1 MPIAL
6 PFLSLLSLKR
16 NASSCGRLEPF
27 STRPK
32 HTKVLVIGGGPAG
45 SYAASALAGEGI
57 EVTLLEQAYFPR
69 YHIGESMIPS
79 CRPFLRFIDVEEKV
93 KARGFNV
100 KKGAALKLN
109 QYKREGSIHSFVSHN
124 PENAAWNV
132 VRSEFDE
139 ILLRHASTSGA
150 NVIEGIRIE
159 SLDFDPPHDDST
171 TPASLRPVAANWIRS
186 VDGSRGRVA
195 FDWLVDASGRNGI
208 LSNQYLKS
216 RTFNTALRNSAHWS
230 YWKGAGKYAPGT
242 KREGAPWFEALTD
255 QSGWAWFIPLHNG
268 TTSVGVVVAEDV
280 TRQLKT
286 RMRAERPELDTPTLQ
301 REFYA
306 RQLERAPGVKKLL
319 AEATQVDNGRDTVRT
334 AGDYSYSSSTYA
346 GQNWRLVGDA
356 GAFIDPFFS
365 SGIHLALTGGL
376 SAAATIASVL
386 RGQCTA
392 EQSTKF
398 HDAKIGTSYTRFLLV
413 VLATYKQIRSQSA
426 PVLSKVDEDNFDRAI
441 DFLRPVIQG
450 ADADHGLNSSDLNDA
465 MDFCETAFSPMAA
478 SQEDDY
484 APLMQVHD
492 MSALQSHEGAYGHEA
507 RAGNGHGPAG
517 SHKLPERK
525 EDDQARTAL
534 LRVHTQKA
542 VFAMYS
548 SDGYEQYFASEILE
562 GFYLKMKRGEL
573 GIVEA

>member
-1 MPIAL
+1 MPL
-6 PFLSLLSLKR
+6 PVP
-16 NASSCGRLEPF
+16 E
-27 STRPK
+27 

-45 SYAASALAGEGI
+45 SYAASALAREGI
-57 EVTLLEQAYFPR
+57 EVTVLEQAYFPR

-93 KARGFNV
+93 KTRGFNV
-100 KKGAALKLN
+100 KVYTEYDPLPGGFSTYFSSA
-109 QYKREGSIHSFVSHN
+109 IHSFVSHN

-139 ILLRHASTSGA
+139 ILLRHASASGA
-150 NVIEGIRIE
+150 NVTEGIRIE
-159 SLDFDPPHDDST
+159 SLEFDPPHDTSSASM
-171 TPASLRPVAANWIRS
+171 PASLRPIAANWIRS
-186 VDGSRGRVA
+186 VDGSRGRIA

-216 RTFNTALRNSAHWS
+216 RTFNPALRNSAHWS
-230 YWKGAGKYAPGT
+230 YWRGAGKYAPGT

-286 RMRAERPELDTPTLQ
+286 QMRAERPELDTPTLQ

-319 AEATQVDNGRDTVRT
+319 AGAVQVDNGRDTVRT

-386 RGQCTA
+386 RDQCTA
-392 EQSTKF
+392 EQSAKF

-413 VLATYKQIRSQSA
+413 VLATYKQIRTQSA
-426 PVLSKVDEDNFDRAI
+426 PVLSKVNEDNFDRAI

-450 ADADHGLNSSDLNDA
+450 ADANHGLDSSDLNDA

-492 MSALQSHEGAYGHEA
+492 MSALQAQEGASPHEA

-525 EDDQARTAL
+525 EDDHARTAL
-534 LRVHTQKA
+534 LRVHAQKA